1 MGGAPGGADLRVK
14 DGRVKRNL
22 LSGPKSAFAPTA
34 ASAAEA
40 RTGDP
45 RRARS
50 RGEGRGAR
58 APAKARAACAMMLGR
73 LCDRHRRRSAC
84 QVALAPK
91 ARSSFRGRRP
101 DRESRCMLCRSR
113 GLEGTSDYECDVDAV
128 GEDSSRAAMNL
139 RALLLAAVASAL
151 VALGAADEYDHK
163 VRVPPNLAP
172 RASRRIFRVDVAD
185 AD

>member
-1 MGGAPGGADLRVK
+1 MRVK

-58 APAKARAACAMMLGR
+58 APAKARAACAIMLGR

-91 ARSSFRGRRP
+91 ARSGFRGRRP

-113 GLEGTSDYECDVDAV
+113 GLEGTSDDECDVDAV
-128 GEDSSRAAMNL
+128 GDDSSRAAMNL
-139 RALLLAAVASAL
+139 RALLLAAMASAL
-151 VALGAADEYDHK
+151 VAVGAADEYDHK

-172 RASRRIFRVDVAD
+172 RASLRIFRVDVAD

>member
-1 MGGAPGGADLRVK
+1 MRVK

-73 LCDRHRRRSAC
+73 LCDAIKGAARAKWRWRRKRAPVFAGVVQTEKAVAC
-84 QVALAPK
+84 CAGA
-91 ARSSFRGRRP
+91 AASRGRQTT
-101 DRESRCMLCRSR
+101 SATSTRSVTTP
-113 GLEGTSDYECDVDAV
+113 LE
-128 GEDSSRAAMNL
+128 
-139 RALLLAAVASAL
+139 
-151 VALGAADEYDHK
+151 
-163 VRVPPNLAP
+163 
-172 RASRRIFRVDVAD
+172 RR
-185 AD
+185 